1 MRPRKKKDKIN
12 KIEEKTEEKTD
23 QGTNGE
29 NALTVASPWQP
40 PRSVSFSYSSSPSL
54 LPNYKGKRSASSPT
68 TMTIDRKEIS
78 KRVKQAVDKELV
90 KCRRQ
95 VGFTETIRE
104 PDSPVS
110 VSDSESESGE
120 MQEYDMDNEE
130 RKQVNV
136 R

>member
-1 MRPRKKKDKIN
+1 
-12 KIEEKTEEKTD
+12 
-23 QGTNGE
+23 
-29 NALTVASPWQP
+29 
-40 PRSVSFSYSSSPSL
+40 
-54 LPNYKGKRSASSPT
+54 
-68 TMTIDRKEIS
+68 MTIDRKEIS